1 MKVNL
6 RAGIGVSALKIGSLP
21 SRKLRLIVFIV
32 AATYTAALL
41 WLTIST
47 SKDLFSSNPSMAR
60 SIALQ
65 FLVIAI
71 LPYIICIVPAFVL
84 ALADKH
90 LPFAFALCIIA
101 VPLFFAV
108 GFLIA

>member
-1 MKVNL
+1 M
-6 RAGIGVSALKIGSLP
+6 AGMGVSALKIGSVP
-21 SRKLRLIVFIV
+21 SQKLRLIVFIV
-32 AATYTAALL
+32 AAMYTAALL
-41 WLTIST
+41 WLSISM
-47 SKDLFSSNPSMAR
+47 SKDLFSSSPSMAR
-60 SIALQ
+60 SIARQ

-84 ALADKH
+84 ALVNRR

-101 VPLFFAV
+101 VPLFFAI

>member
-1 MKVNL
+1 MKVYL
-6 RAGIGVSALKIGSLP
+6 KVGIGVSALNNGSVP

-32 AATYTAALL
+32 VATYTAALL

-47 SKDLFSSNPSMAR
+47 SKELFSSVPSMAR

-65 FLVIAI
+65 LLGIAI

-84 ALADKH
+84 ALANRR
-90 LPFAFALCIIA
+90 LSFAFALCIIA